1 MRFLSTRDQF
11 FPRDDPRAP
20 IRKPSDATL
29 RMDNALTATVNKYMV
44 VILNVM
50 LINDERAS
58 TRLQV
63 KEMLSL
69 GLSYTLF

>member
-1 MRFLSTRDQF
+1 
-11 FPRDDPRAP
+11 
-20 IRKPSDATL
+20 
-29 RMDNALTATVNKYMV
+29 MV

-50 LINDERAS
+50 LINDERSS

-69 GLSYTLF
+69 GISYTLF